1 MQHLVEVEKENAAK
15 LTELWSRIIFA
26 VVPFVFVLV
35 YVIVAAV
42 AHILAFHQ
50 NIFILTQVEGYQ
62 WEYTSIPGSE
72 VLNRTELDSNV
83 TLKEA
88 AP

>member
-42 AHILAFHQ
+42 AHILA
-50 NIFILTQVEGYQ
+50 
-62 WEYTSIPGSE
+62 
-72 VLNRTELDSNV
+72 LN
-83 TLKEA
+83 
-88 AP
+88 

>member
-35 YVIVAAV
+35 YAIVAEV
-42 AHILAFHQ
+42 CSSSHIARYSIQKML
-50 NIFILTQVEGYQ
+50 NLTQVSGYQ
-62 WEYTSIPGSE
+62 WEHPNIPGSE
-72 VLNRTELDSNV
+72 ILNRTEL
-83 TLKEA
+83 
-88 AP
+88 

>member
-26 VVPFVFVLV
+26 VAPFVFVLV

-42 AHILAFHQ
+42 VHNLALKTP
-50 NIFILTQVEGYQ
+50 NLLNPTQVYGYQ
-62 WEYTSIPGSE
+62 WEYHPIPGSQ
-72 VLNRTELDSNV
+72 VLNRTEL
-83 TLKEA
+83 
-88 AP
+88 

>member
-42 AHILAFHQ
+42 AHISALNQ
-50 NIFILTQVEGYQ
+50 NIFNL
-62 WEYTSIPGSE
+62 
-72 VLNRTELDSNV
+72 
-83 TLKEA
+83 TLKGGWVPVEA
-88 AP
+88 HAHSRLRGSQQDRALIPM